1 MELKKM
7 EKNIKSPVKYEP
19 MLENRFT
26 IEFFNKSKKIN
37 INSWTVRNFNLSSVK
52 FDDKKL
58 KGKNFLN
65 LKIDILNVV
74 GDMLKPESIFNV
86 NKIKLNFL
94 DPTGIITDYYL
105 MNVSLDEFELNGDYN
120 NSELLTYKTSF
131 FVDYLDT
138 KEDEIIKNN

>member
-1 MELKKM
+1 MKLKEVK
-7 EKNIKSPVKYEP
+7 KSINSPVEP
-19 MLENRFT
+19 MLENRFS

-74 GDMLKPESIFNV
+74 GDMLKPESIFNI

-120 NSELLTYKTSF
+120 NSALLTYKTSF